1 MSIDLLLA
9 LMAFAFVTSVTPGP
23 NNLMLLAS
31 GVNFGF
37 RRTVPHMLGIN
48 VGFPVMI
55 ALVGLGLGRI
65 FEIYPMIYTVLRVCG
80 GAYMLWLAYRI
91 AMSGPAGNGTSS
103 ATPMNFMQA
112 ALFQWVNPK
121 AWITAVTA
129 IAAYTSP
136 VVFGWTVLSVAL
148 AFAIV
153 GGPSSVTWTL
163 FGSGLRRFLDDPR
176 YHRIFNVTMA
186 LLLVASLAPLLY
198 H

>member
-1 MSIDLLLA
+1 MSIDLFLA
-9 LMAFAFVTSVTPGP
+9 LLGFAFVTSVTPGP

-48 VGFPVMI
+48 AGFPVMI
-55 ALVGLGLGRI
+55 VLVGLGLGQI
-65 FEIYPMIYTVLRVCG
+65 FEIYPVLYTVLRVCG
-80 GAYMLWLAYRI
+80 GAYMLWLAYKI
-91 AMSGPAGNGTSS
+91 AMSGPTGDGPSS
-103 ATPMNFMQA
+103 GTPMNFMQA

-121 AWITAVTA
+121 GWIIAITA

-136 VVFGWTVLSVAL
+136 ATFGWTVLSVAL

-163 FGSGLRRFLDDPR
+163 FGSGLRRFLNAPR

-186 LLLVASLAPLLY
+186 LLLAASLAPLVY

>member
-1 MSIDLLLA
+1 MGTDLFLA
-9 LMAFAFVTSVTPGP
+9 LLGFAFVTSVTPGP

-48 VGFPVMI
+48 AGFPVMI
-55 ALVGLGLGRI
+55 VLVGLGLGQI
-65 FEIYPMIYTVLRVCG
+65 FEIYPVLYTVLRVCG
-80 GAYMLWLAYRI
+80 GAYMLWLAYKI
-91 AMSGPAGNGTSS
+91 AMSGPTGDGPSS
-103 ATPMNFMQA
+103 GTPMNFMQA

-121 AWITAVTA
+121 GWIIAITA

-136 VVFGWTVLSVAL
+136 AAFGWTVLSVAL

-163 FGSGLRRFLDDPR
+163 FGSGLRRFLNAPR

-186 LLLVASLAPLLY
+186 LLLAASLAPLVY

>member
-1 MSIDLLLA
+1 MSIDLFLA
-9 LMAFAFVTSVTPGP
+9 LMAFAFVSSVTPGP

-48 VGFPVMI
+48 VGFPAMI
-55 ALVGLGLGRI
+55 VLVGLGLGQI
-65 FEIYPMIYTVLRVCG
+65 FEIYPVLYTVLRVCG
-80 GAYMLWLAYRI
+80 GAYMLWLAYKI
-91 AMSGPAGNGTSS
+91 AMSGPTGEGRSS
-103 ATPMNFMQA
+103 GTPMNFMQA

-121 AWITAVTA
+121 GWIMAITA

-136 VVFGWTVLSVAL
+136 AAFGWTVLTVAL

-163 FGSGLRRFLDDPR
+163 FGSALRRFLNDSR
-176 YHRIFNVTMA
+176 YLRIFNVTMA
-186 LLLVASLAPLLY
+186 LLLVASLAPLVY